1 MNNESDERWSESE
14 GVRVRLME
22 ARVCDRVRERMRVR
36 EEAAIRTRVEERWES
51 SREMME

>member
-36 EEAAIRTRVEERWES
+36 EEAAIRSRVEEG
-51 SREMME
+51 